1 MLKQLIISLL
11 FSVSI
16 NLVAAVEQTGNETE
30 VQIIALARPLDQN
43 KAEISGLAWCQGKL
57 ILLPQY
63 PQRLSHNGE
72 SYLYYLERQD
82 ILDYIDG
89 LSTQPLKPKRIRIN
103 EKELRKAVTFF
114 DGFEAIACRDN
125 KLWISIEAL
134 NFLGRYQSF
143 VVPGV
148 IDFTQDPKIQI
159 DQRRLVQL
167 KTQSNLINVGD
178 EAIVLHGDDVIAI
191 HEVNDSRAV
200 KHPKARRVSRLSQ
213 DLSELDFPN
222 LSYRI
227 TDATELDAEQRF
239 WAINY
244 KYSGD
249 KFSRNATDQLA
260 ERFGQGDSHKKF
272 YNVER
277 LVEFQLEKKRISLVD
292 QAPIQLKM
300 TAVEGRNWEG
310 IVRLKGRG
318 FLLASDKHPSTLLGF
333 VAHAE

>member
-11 FSVSI
+11 LSLSI
-16 NLVAAVEQTGNETE
+16 NLVAAVEQTANETE
-30 VQIIALARPLDQN
+30 VQIIALASPLDQD

-72 SYLYYLERQD
+72 SYLYYFERQD

-89 LSTQPLKPKRIRIN
+89 LSTQPLKPKPIRIN

-159 DQRRLVQL
+159 DQLRLVQL
-167 KTQSNLINVGD
+167 KTQSNLINMGD

-239 WAINY
+239 WVINY

-260 ERFGQGDSHKKF
+260 EKFGQGVSHKKF

-277 LVEFQLEKKRISLVD
+277 LVEFQLEEKRISLVD